1 MIPQTASHE
10 RDLEDAVLVVHLAGR
25 RFGLPLSQVQRV
37 LPMAAVLSLPETSE
51 GLIGVLHLHGEIVP
65 VLDPRQRL
73 GLPTPKM
80 QAEHSLVLL
89 NGASRFLM
97 WVDSIEEVV
106 GASDAL
112 ATVPAQQAT
121 PLVPRVIRLGDE
133 LVPILAPSVI
143 GPRGGVA
150 R

>member
-1 MIPQTASHE
+1 MIP
-10 RDLEDAVLVVHLAGR
+10 RDAFHHQDAVLVVHLAGR
-25 RFGLPLSQVQRV
+25 RFGLPLSQVERV
-37 LPMAAVLSLPETSE
+37 LPMAAVLALPETSE
-51 GLIGVLHLHGEIVP
+51 GLIGVLNLHGEIVP
-65 VLDPRQRL
+65 VLDPRPRL

-89 NGASRFLM
+89 SGAARFLM

-106 GASDAL
+106 AATDAL

-121 PLVPRVIRLGDE
+121 PLVPSVMRLGDE
-133 LVPILAPSVI
+133 LVPILAPNVL
-143 GPRGGVA
+143 GPRSGVA